1 MKAVAAYFG
10 KQVLREVDEK
20 EFWSNLAEVRKQAGD
35 RAVLRAMHFFSD
47 NQLALKEARAL
58 EQDDFQYFLSLVDQ
72 SGRSSAMLLQNLF
85 CTARPQEQ
93 AVPLTIALAQ
103 HLLGGEGAVRVHGG
117 GFAGTIQAYIPVSM
131 KDAFRAGMEA
141 VSYTH
146 LTLPTIA

>member
-1 MKAVAAYFG
+1 
-10 KQVLREVDEK
+10 
-20 EFWSNLAEVRKQAGD
+20 
-35 RAVLRAMHFFSD
+35 MHFFSD

-141 VSYTH
+141 VLGEGCCHFLSIR
-146 LTLPTIA
+146 LEGGVVIA

>member
-1 MKAVAAYFG
+1 DLTDEYAAVSSEMKAVAAYFG

-93 AVPLTIALAQ
+93 AVPL
-103 HLLGGEGAVRVHGG
+103 
-117 GFAGTIQAYIPVSM
+117 
-131 KDAFRAGMEA
+131 
-141 VSYTH
+141 
-146 LTLPTIA
+146 